1 MADTPH
7 FLNSLD
13 VDPAE
18 PDSDDS
24 WAVGPEAR
32 YARFGADDAALLKES
47 ARDSVRDARH
57 GARMSQIYYDSAR
70 SSADQA
76 NIHAGAAGRSA
87 GDARLAVE
95 TAEISADR
103 SHTAATSAHLSAEIA
118 NRAAQSASS
127 ARHLAYTLTMFVLG
141 LSLGFMLAILI
152 YLWVV
157 TTARDV
163 APLAPALTPYHGA
176 TPTAPHQ
183 LKPAS

>member
-1 MADTPH
+1 MTDTPH
-7 FLNSLD
+7 FLNSMD
-13 VDPAE
+13 VDPAD
-18 PDSDDS
+18 PDGGDA

-32 YARFGADDAALLKES
+32 YARFYAEDAALLKES

-57 GARMSQIYYDSAR
+57 GARMSEIYYNSAR

-87 GDARLAVE
+87 GSARLAVE

-127 ARHLAYTLTMFVLG
+127 ARYLAYTLIMFVLG
-141 LSLGFMLAILI
+141 LSLGFMLTILI

-157 TTARDV
+157 TITRDV
-163 APLAPALTPYHGA
+163 APVVLTP
-176 TPTAPHQ
+176 
-183 LKPAS
+183 

>member
-7 FLNSLD
+7 FLNSMD

-18 PDSDDS
+18 PDGGDG

-95 TAEISADR
+95 TAELSADR

-127 ARHLAYTLTMFVLG
+127 ARHLACTLIMFVLG
-141 LSLGFMLAILI
+141 LSLGVMLAILI

-157 TTARDV
+157 TIAHDV
-163 APLAPALTPYHGA
+163 APLTPYHGA
-176 TPTAPHQ
+176 TPTVPHQ

>member
-7 FLNSLD
+7 FLNSID
-13 VDPAE
+13 VDPVE
-18 PDSDDS
+18 PDSDDP
-24 WAVGPEAR
+24 WAGGPEAR
-32 YARFGADDAALLKES
+32 YARFDAEDAALLKES

-57 GARMSQIYYDSAR
+57 GARMSESYSDCAR
-70 SSADQA
+70 SSAEQA
-76 NIHAGAAGRSA
+76 NIHAGAADRSA
-87 GDARLAVE
+87 GNARLAVE
-95 TAEISADR
+95 TAELSADR

-118 NRAAQSASS
+118 NRAAQSATS
-127 ARHLAYTLTMFVLG
+127 ARHLAYTLIMFVLG

-157 TTARDV
+157 TIAHDV

-183 LKPAS
+183 LRPAS